1 MFAHTVSEFPLA
13 SWKSSRYS
21 EQARKRM
28 PIYEYIAAEK
38 GEGCRVCSNGF
49 ELRRPL
55 NRPALEKCPL
65 CRAPVKKLIS
75 TGVTSPNL
83 TAPLSVSDAK
93 KAGFTVLEKRDQGVY
108 EKL

>member
-1 MFAHTVSEFPLA
+1 
-13 SWKSSRYS
+13 
-21 EQARKRM
+21 M
-28 PIYEYIAAEK
+28 PIYEYIAAEE
-38 GEGCRVCSNGF
+38 GEGCRVCSKGF

-55 NRPALEKCPL
+55 ERPALEKCPL
-65 CRAPVKKLIS
+65 CQKPVKKLIS
-75 TGVTSPNL
+75 KGVTSPNL